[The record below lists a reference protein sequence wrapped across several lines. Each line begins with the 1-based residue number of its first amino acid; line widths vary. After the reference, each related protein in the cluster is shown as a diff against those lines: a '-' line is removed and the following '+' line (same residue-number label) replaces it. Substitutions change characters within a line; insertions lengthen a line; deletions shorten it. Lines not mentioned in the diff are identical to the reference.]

1 MNGSTLTLSL
11 VGALAL
17 GAAMGK
23 RGSRARDE
31 QQARVIE
38 ALHAWKGD
46 PSSIQLH
53 LMDEAIR
60 APNPSSRS
68 GRKQREW
75 ARALLAELAVHA
87 RPSRTPLYRGDH
99 EAPHGIQSW
108 TTRRAVAARWAKKRQ
123 GGRVHVLPA
132 GTRGLRIHD
141 YVGDSVYERG
151 GSEGTNEAEWIMQT
165 PETALGQE
173 RIARLAAT
181 MRQHGSRATDPT
193 SSPAFR
199 RWFGGKRGSR
209 ATFNPYA
216 GKRTM
221 GPPEDLIQR
230 MVSALY
236 SETSST
242 NPESLDLRS
251 FASGVRHAGDFRVQ
265 RADGTFVSFLLLVEA
280 DPENDPHIEGSI
292 GTYRGVGTYHGSKV
306 VVIRVPSEPFV
317 RLWSRWEDKLRPVI
331 AHEVTHLMDPG
342 IKIVE
347 SRGIKSL
354 EQLSPKT
361 DTEWLEYLNDPA
373 EVVARR
379 HEVRV
384 EILRSPMPQTAL
396 RMIENKEMTRG
407 EIVATLLL
415 GSMTWR
421 KVKNDFTP
429 ANKRLFYEMA
439 ANLLTELES
448 EQ

>member
-1 MNGSTLTLSL
+1 MNGRDLTLGL

-17 GAAMGK
+17 V
-23 RGSRARDE
+23 GSVR
-31 QQARVIE
+31 
-38 ALHAWKGD
+38 
-46 PSSIQLH
+46 
-53 LMDEAIR
+53 
-60 APNPSSRS
+60 
-68 GRKQREW
+68 
-75 ARALLAELAVHA
+75 
-87 RPSRTPLYRGDH
+87 RPS
-99 EAPHGIQSW
+99 
-108 TTRRAVAARWAKKRQ
+108 
-123 GGRVHVLPA
+123 
-132 GTRGLRIHD
+132 
-141 YVGDSVYERG
+141 
-151 GSEGTNEAEWIMQT
+151 GS
-165 PETALGQE
+165 LV
-173 RIARLAAT
+173 
-181 MRQHGSRATDPT
+181 
-193 SSPAFR
+193 
-199 RWFGGKRGSR
+199 
-209 ATFNPYA
+209 TFNPYA

-280 DPENDPHIEGSI
+280 DPENHPHIEGSI
-292 GTYRGVGTYHGSKV
+292 GTYRGVGTHHGSKV